1 MKGRSVEMERM
12 PPTKVFQGKK
22 YFIVE
27 DLVKILKLTPL
38 TVREYL
44 KKGRIASVKVGQ
56 RYYVAEQELIKFL
69 NSGRFTKPDEFA
81 SQVNEAIR
89 RTFEANV
96 EWLAYRV
103 KELIIKDLTANI
115 IEQLKKADQI
125 NVRST
130 EFEPEEKTAERIKKT
145 EKVKKDFEVAQ
156 KM

>member
-1 MKGRSVEMERM
+1 MERM

-56 RYYVAEQELIKFL
+56 RYYVAEGELIKFL

-89 RTFEANV
+89 RTFEANI
-96 EWLAYRV
+96 EFLAYRV
-103 KELIIKDLTANI
+103 KEIITKDLTSIIQGNI
-115 IEQLKKADQI
+115 KKIDQQTT
-125 NVRST
+125 RMT
-130 EFEPEEKTAERIKKT
+130 EFHENDSAVMKERFKKT
-145 EKVKKDFEVAQ
+145 QQIRKDFSITK

>member
-1 MKGRSVEMERM
+1 MERM

-44 KKGRIASVKVGQ
+44 KKGKIASVKVGQ

-81 SQVNEAIR
+81 RQVNEAIR

-96 EWLAYRV
+96 EWLAFRV
-103 KELIIKDLTANI
+103 KELIITDLTKSI
-115 IEQLKKADQI
+115 TEQFKKVNQV
-125 NVRST
+125 NVKST
-130 EFEPEEKTAERIKKT
+130 EFESEEKTAEKIQKT
-145 EKVKKDFEVAQ
+145 EEVKRDFEKVKQ
-156 KM
+156 M

>member
-1 MKGRSVEMERM
+1 MERM

-27 DLVKILKLTPL
+27 DLVKILDLSSL

-44 KKGRIASVKVGQ
+44 KKGKIKAIKVGM

-69 NSGRFTKPDEFA
+69 NGGRFTKPDEFA
-81 SQVNEAIR
+81 KQVNEAIR

-130 EFEPEEKTAERIKKT
+130 EFETKEKTAERIKKT
-145 EKVKKDFEVAQ
+145 EKVKKDFEEV
-156 KM
+156 KHM

>member
-1 MKGRSVEMERM
+1 MERM

-27 DLVKILKLTPL
+27 DLVKILSLTPL

-44 KKGRIASVKVGQ
+44 KKGKIKAIKVGM

-69 NSGRFTKPDEFA
+69 NGGRFTKPDEFA

-96 EWLAYRV
+96 PWLANEI
-103 KELIIKDLTANI
+103 KKLIAKDLTEVMSERFKQIDENNKQFSGRIA
-115 IEQLKKADQI
+115 EQLKG
-125 NVRST
+125 R
-130 EFEPEEKTAERIKKT
+130 EKD
-145 EKVKKDFEVAQ
+145 VKKDFESAQ
-156 KM
+156 KL